1 MRQTQSN
8 YLNRAN
14 AVLQHFDNHVPVWAN
29 VKTVASDVEKVRSA
43 VDTIDA
49 AALKQ
54 NENNPTGYTASK
66 EQTRDSLETAL
77 YLTALRVR
85 SYAGATDNEVLA
97 QKTRFSRSS
106 LDVLKTAD
114 LCIAANTLAD
124 ACGAYLADL
133 AEYQVDQTA
142 VNRLRELA
150 SKTKTLYTQRDTVI
164 DERMEAT
171 ARLKQLFARLRGLLK
186 TLDDLVEAYIEDDAF
201 VATYFNARRIHD
213 LKGRHA
219 AQTKEEE

>member
-1 MRQTQSN
+1 M
-8 YLNRAN
+8 
-14 AVLQHFDNHVPVWAN
+14 QHFDNHTDVWSNAGI
-29 VKTVASDVEKVRSA
+29 VVTGVTKVRSV
-43 VDTIDA
+43 VDNINA

-66 EQTRDSLETAL
+66 EQTRDLLETTV

-85 SYAGATDNEVLA
+85 SYAGATGNETLA
-97 QKTRFSRSS
+97 QKTQFSRSS
-106 LDVLKTAD
+106 LDILGTND
-114 LCIAANTLAD
+114 LCIVADTLAN
-124 ACGAYLADL
+124 ACEEYSGNL
-133 AEYQVDQTA
+133 AEYQVDQSTA
-142 VNRLRELA
+142 NSLRELA
-150 SKTKTLYTQRDTVI
+150 AKTKTLYAQRDTVV

-171 ARLKQLFARLRGLLK
+171 ARLKQLFAELRRLLK
-186 TLDDLVEAYIEDDAF
+186 TLDDLVEAFIDDDVF